1 MAPRRPLGRIV
12 WALGLT
18 ALLTDVGTEMIFP
31 LLPIFLTATLGAG
44 AEALGL
50 IEGLADSVAALIKL
64 GSGWLLERW
73 PRAKAWAV
81 AGYTLSSLARPLV
94 AIATLPWHVLAV
106 RVTDRIGKGIRG
118 TARDALLSG
127 AVPESEQGRAFGF
140 DRAMDNVGALLGPLL
155 ASGLLLVFAG
165 RLRTV
170 FALSLVPGLLAVA
183 TLVFGVPRTPPPAAE
198 PVEAKP
204 AVRSTTPFKAR
215 FWAYLG
221 IAALF
226 ALSQSSDAFLLLRA
240 GDLGIATSALP
251 LVWIVL
257 NLSKAGSAYPLGDV
271 SDRVGRLPTLVVGF
285 AWYAASYLAF
295 ALANRAWEMWLL
307 FALYGVFYGL
317 TEGVGKAILA
327 ELVPPERRSSGF
339 GLYNGTTGLLA
350 LPAGLLTGVLWKSF
364 GGPFALQVDAAL
376 AAVAAVALLLLGAT
390 RVQRRG

>member
-1 MAPRRPLGRIV
+1 M
-12 WALGLT
+12 
-18 ALLTDVGTEMIFP
+18 
-31 LLPIFLTATLGAG
+31 GAG

-81 AGYTLSSLARPLV
+81 TGYALSSVARPLV
-94 AIATLPWHVLAV
+94 ALATLPWHVLAV
-106 RVTDRIGKGIRG
+106 RVTDRIGKGVRG
-118 TARDALLSG
+118 TARDALLSE
-127 AVPESEQGRAFGF
+127 AVSESEQGRGFGF
-140 DRAMDNVGALLGPLL
+140 DRAMDNLGALIGPLL
-155 ASGLLLVFAG
+155 ASGLLLIFAG

-170 FALSLVPGLLAVA
+170 FAFSLVPGLLAVA
-183 TLVFGVPRTPPPAAE
+183 TLFFGVPSPRARAPA
-198 PVEAKP
+198 EAKP
-204 AVRSTTPFKAR
+204 TPLSTTPFAR
-215 FWAYLG
+215 SFWAYLG

-240 GDLGIATSALP
+240 GELGIATSALP

-257 NLSKAGSAYPLGDV
+257 NLSKAGTAYPLGNT

-295 ALANRAWEMWLL
+295 ARADRAWEIWVL

-327 ELVPPERRSSGF
+327 ELVPKERRSSGF
-339 GLYNGTTGLLA
+339 GMYNGTTGLLA
-350 LPAGLLTGVLWKSF
+350 LPAGLLTGLLWKTYGSRL
-364 GGPFALQVDAAL
+364 ALEVDAAL
-376 AAVAAVALLLLGAT
+376 AVASALALLAMGVLLGKLRPA
-390 RVQRRG
+390 RSAS